1 MSMAMGVGGF
11 PGDDYID
18 LPTLRQPKLNIKI
31 EKRDNGYLVDLIDPP
46 KRKERP
52 KPPVPS
58 EDEINEKLD
67 AMSDGIAAFMRSIMD
82 KTAGE
87 DWKEAETKEKIRTAM
102 KAFAPSLVGPKDY
115 VAPPT
120 PRIEQRV
127 FEKKADLIKY
137 LEENL

>member
-1 MSMAMGVGGF
+1 MNMGMGGIIEDGYLETG
-11 PGDDYID
+11 PR
-18 LPTLRQPKLNIKI
+18 TPKLNIRI
-31 EKRDNGYLVDLIDPP
+31 EKRDNGYLIDLMDPP

-87 DWKEAETKEKIRTAM
+87 DWKEEETKEKIRVAM
-102 KAFAPSLVGPKDY
+102 KAFAPSLVGPKEY
-115 VAPPT
+115 ANPPM
-120 PRIEQRV
+120 PRVEQRV